1 MPSVG
6 GLVIIVVVL
15 VSNLVWW
22 WRQEPEFERIN
33 LVSRLNVLRQD
44 RAASAADLRRPEEVN
59 DPWEGLTPPIEI
71 PEDRLIGRNVPPEP
85 ALTERMTLVGEGDNL
100 ARALDRLFIH
110 GAVKRRVI
118 QAYKTQHDP
127 RLIRPGQRL
136 FAQFDSP
143 SPMDAFALQS
153 LVVAPV
159 GRGEGISVVR
169 SGEETITYRARPGG
183 LPGHMHRQVL
193 RCPLTGGLEVSLRRC
208 GHGGGLARLV
218 AALLSLRLD
227 LRADLRQGDVLRLVF
242 DELVANDERIRYE
255 RVVGLRFDGAK
266 ASFTGVSWQDN
277 RGRVATYTPEGDA
290 VEPMFLR
297 DLVYGARLTSVFG
310 MRMHPILKK
319 MKPHLG
325 IDLAAPIGTPVRA
338 AADGVIMVRRRAG
351 AAGKII
357 RIRHGRRMVTEYFH
371 LHRWVKKLYPGLK
384 VSRGQVIGYVG
395 NTGRSTAPHLH
406 FGVRRAG
413 KHVDPLKAFDTPGK
427 AVPARQRSAFI
438 ASSKPILK
446 LLNRIDEV
454 ASERLGR

>member
-1 MPSVG
+1 M
-6 GLVIIVVVL
+6 
-15 VSNLVWW
+15 
-22 WRQEPEFERIN
+22 
-33 LVSRLNVLRQD
+33 
-44 RAASAADLRRPEEVN
+44 
-59 DPWEGLTPPIEI
+59 
-71 PEDRLIGRNVPPEP
+71 
-85 ALTERMTLVGEGDNL
+85 
-100 ARALDRLFIH
+100 
-110 GAVKRRVI
+110 
-118 QAYKTQHDP
+118 
-127 RLIRPGQRL
+127 
-136 FAQFDSP
+136 
-143 SPMDAFALQS
+143 
-153 LVVAPV
+153 
-159 GRGEGISVVR
+159 
-169 SGEETITYRARPGG
+169 
-183 LPGHMHRQVL
+183 
-193 RCPLTGGLEVSLRRC
+193 
-208 GHGGGLARLV
+208 
-218 AALLSLRLD
+218 
-227 LRADLRQGDVLRLVF
+227 
-242 DELVANDERIRYE
+242 
-255 RVVGLRFDGAK
+255 
-266 ASFTGVSWQDN
+266 SWQDN
-277 RGRVATYTPEGDA
+277 RVLVATYTPEGDA